1 MTDFMV
7 CSEFGLKH
15 YKAGEN
21 SDEGVFASAKK
32 VSFRFFF
39 ENFIFFQFLH
49 EILNKIAK
57 KRQIRININLQ

>member
-7 CSEFGLKH
+7 CSEFGLKR

-32 VSFRFFF
+32 VAFGKFSKISFFF
-39 ENFIFFQFLH
+39 KIFIKSQV
-49 EILNKIAK
+49 K
-57 KRQIRININLQ
+57 LQKSIEF

>member
-15 YKAGEN
+15 YRAGEIAN
-21 SDEGVFASAKK
+21 EGVFASAKK
-32 VSFRFFF
+32 VTFRIFAKFSFFYQFFS
-39 ENFIFFQFLH
+39 

-57 KRQIRININLQ
+57 KH